1 MTDVPAARRP
11 RGRSPWVWAGYWAS
25 AALGLP
31 IMTIAWTSITLANEE
46 DSEAARHGFAPT
58 GPALLTIALG
68 LIALAH
74 LVGWGLLRGIAHGT
88 PGGSRRHTTLA
99 VWTVV
104 AVSGVGLIGALLL
117 TDGQLFLPYPRPYV
131 P

>member
-1 MTDVPAARRP
+1 MTDVPAALHP
-11 RGRSPWVWAGYWAS
+11 RWRSPWLRAGYWAS

-31 IMTIAWTSITLANEE
+31 IMTIAWASITLANEE

-58 GPALLTIALG
+58 GPVLLSITLG

-74 LVGWGLLRGIAHGT
+74 LVGWGLLRGIAHGA
-88 PGGSRRHTTLA
+88 PGESRRHTALA
-99 VWTVV
+99 LWTVA
-104 AVSGVGLIGALLL
+104 AVSGVGLVGALIL
-117 TDGQLFLPYPRPYV
+117 TDGQLFVPYPRPFV